1 MNGYD
6 VQRVIGD
13 GAFGTVYKCKD
24 ILSGEI
30 VAVKK
35 IKQKYSSWHEALA
48 LKEVAALRSL
58 PKNEYLVRLK
68 KLIMEN
74 NILYFVFEFAESNLI
89 AVSAAPWQSLRA
101 EIYIVQFVVSISIF
115 D

>member
-1 MNGYD
+1 MNGYE
-6 VQRVIGD
+6 VEKVIGD
-13 GAFGTVYKCKD
+13 GAFGTVYRCIDKK
-24 ILSGEI
+24 SGER

-58 PKNEYLVRLK
+58 PKFRYLVRLK

-74 NILYFVFEFAESNLI
+74 NILYFVFEYAESNLI
-89 AVSAAPWQSLRA
+89 AVRDVPGCGGLL
-101 EIYIVQFVVSISIF
+101 SIETN
-115 D
+115 